1 MKVEIQN
8 FKLDTT
14 EKIMEHPL
22 CRCSANSIG
31 HALLLSHI
39 ICIAAYHFR
48 KTKYSL
54 LKILHIEVVN
64 NAIQSPS

>member
-48 KTKYSL
+48 KKNIHCSKYY
-54 LKILHIEVVN
+54 I
-64 NAIQSPS
+64 